1 MRIFKFLFL
10 LGFYLSLLSKANAQ
24 IFMPAMRSIIS
35 SKPAITTTMYSGGI
49 GNGADIKSIIQN
61 ICPPLDVESIF
72 YGGTGYSSSEKNLIQ
87 SNCPPLEVE
96 SIFYGGTG
104 YSSSEK
110 NLMQS
115 NCPLLEIESIFYGGT
130 GYSSSEKNL
139 IQAECTPL
147 AIESIFIG
155 GTGYGNAF
163 LFKDNC
169 TSQVSTNLIRS
180 YDVSNRFS
188 YPGSST
194 TLTDVSGNG
203 IDGTLVNGVGYNSS
217 NGGSLVFDGSN
228 DYVSFSS
235 GLSSTDNLTYE
246 AWVNPSSFSGFNVIL
261 NHDNWSTGYVHFQ
274 FDQGALHFD
283 LHCCQVGGQAISSTY
298 NFTTNTW
305 YQVAAVYSKSLGQ
318 VSFYVN
324 GTLTNTVNLTGSIP
338 TITNSSLKMGSWN
351 GNDRFFN
358 GKIGLVRIY
367 NSALSAS
374 DIQTNFNG
382 SKTRFGL

>member
-1 MRIFKFLFL
+1 MQIFKFLFL
-10 LGFYLSLLSKANAQ
+10 LGLYFSLLNKANAQ
-24 IFMPAMRSIIS
+24 IFMPAMRAVIS

-49 GNGADIKSIIQN
+49 GNGADIKSIIQS

-72 YGGTGYSSSEKNLIQ
+72 YGGTGYSSSEKNLMQ
-87 SNCPPLEVE
+87 SNCPPLD
-96 SIFYGGTG
+96 
-104 YSSSEK
+104 
-110 NLMQS
+110 
-115 NCPLLEIESIFYGGT
+115 IESIFYGGT

-139 IQAECTPL
+139 IQATCTPL
-147 AIESIFIG
+147 GVESIYKG
-155 GTGYGNAF
+155 GIGYGDAF

-169 TSQVSTNLIRS
+169 TSQVSSNLIRS
-180 YDVSNRFS
+180 YDINNRFS
-188 YPGSST
+188 YNGTGT
-194 TLTDVSGNG
+194 TLGDVSGNG
-203 IDGTLVNGVGYNSS
+203 IDGTLVNGVGYNNS

-228 DYVSFSS
+228 DYVNFSS
-235 GLSSTDNLTYE
+235 GLPSTDDLTYE

-261 NHDNWSTGYVHFQ
+261 NHDNWTTGYVHFQ

-298 NFTTNTW
+298 NFTINTW

-318 VSFYVN
+318 VSFFVN

-338 TITNSSLKMGSWN
+338 TITNSSLKLGSWN

>member
-1 MRIFKFLFL
+1 
-10 LGFYLSLLSKANAQ
+10 
-24 IFMPAMRSIIS
+24 MPAMRGAIT

-49 GNGADIKSIIQN
+49 GNGSDIKTIIQS

-72 YGGTGYSSSEKNLIQ
+72 YGGIGNGSIQ
-87 SNCPPLEVE
+87 DKIVQLNCPPLSVE
-96 SIFYGGTG
+96 SIFYGGIGNGSAQDKIIQT
-104 YSSSEK
+104 
-110 NLMQS
+110 
-115 NCPLLEIESIFYGGT
+115 NCPPQEIESIFYGGT

-139 IQAECTPL
+139 NQATCTPL
-147 AIESIFIG
+147 AVESIFKG
-155 GTGYGNAF
+155 GIGYGDAS

-169 TSQVSTNLIRS
+169 GFQVSNNLIRS
-180 YDVSNRFS
+180 YDINNRFS
-188 YPGSST
+188 YNESGI
-194 TLTDVSGNG
+194 TLGDVSGNG
-203 IDGTLVNGVGYNSS
+203 VDGTLINGVGYNSS

-235 GLSSTDNLTYE
+235 GLSSSDNLTYE

-324 GTLTNTVNLTGSIP
+324 GTLSNTVNLTGSIP
-338 TITNSSLKMGSWN
+338 TITNSTLKMGSWN
-351 GNDRFFN
+351 GNERFFN

>member
-1 MRIFKFLFL
+1 MKRFFLIV
-10 LGFYLSLLSKANAQ
+10 LSFFIINAGYSQ
-24 IFMPAMRSIIS
+24 LVLPAMRAIVTNS
-35 SKPAITTTMYSGGI
+35 SKPGSMFFGGI
-49 GNGADIKSIIQN
+49 GYGDNQKILQQSNCNPLIVQSIYYGGIGFGDNQKELHQSDCN
-61 ICPPLDVESIF
+61 PLALESIYYGGIGFGDNQKVLHQSDCSPLALESIYYGGIGLGDNQKVLHQSDCTPLAVESIF
-72 YGGTGYSSSEKNLIQ
+72 
-87 SNCPPLEVE
+87 V
-96 SIFYGGTG
+96 
-104 YSSSEK
+104 
-110 NLMQS
+110 
-115 NCPLLEIESIFYGGT
+115 
-130 GYSSSEKNL
+130 
-139 IQAECTPL
+139 
-147 AIESIFIG
+147 G

-169 TSQVSTNLIRS
+169 TLQVSSNLIRS
-180 YDVSNRFS
+180 YDINNRFS
-188 YPGSST
+188 YNGTGT
-194 TLTDVSGNG
+194 TLGDVSGNG
-203 IDGTLVNGVGYNSS
+203 IDGTLVNGVGYNNS
-217 NGGSLVFDGSN
+217 NGGSIVFDGSN

-235 GLSSTDNLTYE
+235 GLPSTDDLTYE

-261 NHDNWSTGYVHFQ
+261 NHDNWSAGYVHFQ

-338 TITNSSLKMGSWN
+338 TITNSSLKLGSWN

>member
-1 MRIFKFLFL
+1 MQIFKFLFL
-10 LGFYLSLLSKANAQ
+10 LGLYFSLLNKANAQ
-24 IFMPAMRSIIS
+24 IFMPAMRAVIS

-49 GNGADIKSIIQN
+49 GNGADIKSIIQS

-87 SNCPPLEVE
+87 SNCPPLDIE

-110 NLMQS
+110 NLIQS
-115 NCPLLEIESIFYGGT
+115 NCPPLEIESIFYGGT

-139 IQAECTPL
+139 IQAVCTPL
-147 AIESIFIG
+147 AVESIYKG
-155 GTGYGNAF
+155 GIGYGDAF

-169 TSQVSTNLIRS
+169 SFQVISNLIRS
-180 YDVSNRFS
+180 YDINNRFS
-188 YPGSST
+188 YNGTGT
-194 TLTDVSGNG
+194 TLGDVSGNG
-203 IDGTLVNGVGYNSS
+203 IDGTLVNGVGYNNS
-217 NGGSLVFDGSN
+217 NGGSIVFDGSN

-235 GLSSTDNLTYE
+235 GLPSTDDLTYE

-283 LHCCQVGGQAISSTY
+283 LHCCQVGGQAISSTF

>member
-1 MRIFKFLFL
+1 L
-10 LGFYLSLLSKANAQ
+10 Q
-24 IFMPAMRSIIS
+24 
-35 SKPAITTTMYSGGI
+35 
-49 GNGADIKSIIQN
+49 
-61 ICPPLDVESIF
+61 VESIF
-72 YGGTGYSSSEKNLIQ
+72 YGGTGNGSVQYKIEQ
-87 SNCPPLEVE
+87 SNCPPLQVE

-104 YSSSEK
+104 NGSVQYKIE
-110 NLMQS
+110 QS
-115 NCPLLEIESIFYGGT
+115 NCLPLSVESIFKGGT
-130 GYSSSEKNL
+130 GNGSSQNQILQSNCL
-139 IQAECTPL
+139 PL

-169 TSQVSTNLIRS
+169 TSQVNTNLIRS
-180 YDVSNRFS
+180 YDVSNQFS
-188 YPGSST
+188 YPGSGT

-358 GKIGLVRIY
+358 GKIGLV
-367 NSALSAS
+367 
-374 DIQTNFNG
+374 
-382 SKTRFGL
+382 

>member
-1 MRIFKFLFL
+1 MRIFKLLFL
-10 LGFYLSLLSKANAQ
+10 LVFYVSLLNKVNAQ
-24 IFMPAMRSIIS
+24 IFMPAMRGAIS
-35 SKPAITTTMYSGGI
+35 SKPAIATTMYSGGI
-49 GNGADIKSIIQN
+49 GNGSDIKSIIQS

-72 YGGTGYSSSEKNLIQ
+72 YGGIGYNAVQNTVIQNVCPPLAVESIFYGGIGYSSSEKNTIQ
-87 SNCPPLEVE
+87 ANCPP
-96 SIFYGGTG
+96 
-104 YSSSEK
+104 
-110 NLMQS
+110 
-115 NCPLLEIESIFYGGT
+115 LEIESIFYGGT

-139 IQAECTPL
+139 IQAACTPL
-147 AIESIFIG
+147 AIESIFTG

-169 TSQVSTNLIRS
+169 SFQVSSNLIRS
-180 YDVSNRFS
+180 YDINNRFS
-188 YPGSST
+188 YNGSGT
-194 TLTDVSGNG
+194 TLGDVSGNG
-203 IDGTLVNGVGYNSS
+203 IDGNLINGVGYNSS
-217 NGGSLVFDGSN
+217 NGGALVFDGN
-228 DYVSFSS
+228 DDYVSFSS

-283 LHCCQVGGQAISSTY
+283 LYCCQVGGQNISSTY

-324 GTLTNTVNLTGSIP
+324 GTLTNTVNLSGSIP
-338 TITNSSLKMGSWN
+338 TITNSTLKMGSWN

-367 NSALSAS
+367 NSALTSQE
-374 DIQTNFNG
+374 ILTNFNG
-382 SKTRFGL
+382 SKSRFGL

>member
-1 MRIFKFLFL
+1 MKRFFLIV
-10 LGFYLSLLSKANAQ
+10 LSFFIINAGYSQ
-24 IFMPAMRSIIS
+24 LVLPAMRAIVTNS
-35 SKPAITTTMYSGGI
+35 SKPGSMFFGGI
-49 GNGADIKSIIQN
+49 GYGDNQKILQQSNCNPLIVQSIYYGGIGFGDNQKELHQSDCN
-61 ICPPLDVESIF
+61 PLALESIYYGGIGFGDNQKVLHQSDCSPLALESIYYGGIGLGDNQKVLHQSDCTPLAVESIF
-72 YGGTGYSSSEKNLIQ
+72 
-87 SNCPPLEVE
+87 V
-96 SIFYGGTG
+96 
-104 YSSSEK
+104 
-110 NLMQS
+110 
-115 NCPLLEIESIFYGGT
+115 
-130 GYSSSEKNL
+130 
-139 IQAECTPL
+139 
-147 AIESIFIG
+147 G

-169 TSQVSTNLIRS
+169 TLQVSSNLIRS
-180 YDVSNRFS
+180 YDINNRFS
-188 YPGSST
+188 YNGTGT
-194 TLTDVSGNG
+194 TLGDVSGNG
-203 IDGTLVNGVGYNSS
+203 IDGTLVNGVGYNNS
-217 NGGSLVFDGSN
+217 NGGSIVFDGSN

-235 GLSSTDNLTYE
+235 GLPSTDDLTYE

-338 TITNSSLKMGSWN
+338 TITNSSLKLGSWN